1 MQKTLCNKH
10 SKLCYVINSPM
21 GCTRPTRGGLF
32 GLFVAHFWRKKFL
45 DNIIYLRI
53 KSSCGELVGVLPES
67 VADGRCQCCS
77 SCSHAKE
84 NQKVI

>member
-1 MQKTLCNKH
+1 ML
-10 SKLCYVINSPM
+10 LIPLWAVPDPI
-21 GCTRPTRGGLF
+21 TRGGLF